1 MNSIEIDCCLVPLP
15 LPLPLL
21 AARSLTSVTMPPQY
35 TPWTMPTVLSML
47 RRNPLPVLAV
57 FLIPGAYFYGISARE
72 KSDQKATIQHIQEE
86 SPEQKKERLERHR
99 AALLEERKIVMQKM
113 QRLEELEKQHKR

>member
-1 MNSIEIDCCLVPLP
+1 MTSIEIDCCLVPLL
-15 LPLPLL
+15 LPLRLL
-21 AARSLTSVTMPPQY
+21 AARSTTSVTMPPQY

-113 QRLEELEKQHKR
+113 QRLEVLEKQHKR